1 MLKITRGFVREW
13 AREYDRRAD
22 PRDRADEQ
30 ALKAWLRGQ
39 QDPKHLDKT
48 HFVRLA
54 RWAAPRGAEAYASNS
69 PVLVRQATRL
79 ANQTTDERL
88 KMHVLSAL
96 DGVSVMVGAAMLHF
110 FHPRL
115 YPIFDIHDRTTLK
128 KAGFWPRRT
137 RDASVEAW
145 QEYVRIM
152 RRLARRYRV
161 SLRDLDK
168 ALYAYDRWR
177 PRRKRPAAKR

>member
-1 MLKITRGFVREW
+1 MLRLTRAFIREW
-13 AREYDRRAD
+13 VAEYDRRSD

-54 RWAAPRGAEAYASNS
+54 RWAAPRRLDAYESNS

-79 ANQTTDERL
+79 ANQATDERL

-96 DGVSVMVGAAMLHF
+96 DGVSVMVAAAMLHF

-115 YPIFDIHDRTTLK
+115 YPIFDIHDRATLK
-128 KAGFWPRRT
+128 KAGFWPRRV
-137 RDASVEAW
+137 DDGGVDAW
-145 QEYVRIM
+145 QDYVRIM
-152 RRLARRYRV
+152 RRLARRFRV

-177 PRRKRPAAKR
+177 PRRPRRQQP